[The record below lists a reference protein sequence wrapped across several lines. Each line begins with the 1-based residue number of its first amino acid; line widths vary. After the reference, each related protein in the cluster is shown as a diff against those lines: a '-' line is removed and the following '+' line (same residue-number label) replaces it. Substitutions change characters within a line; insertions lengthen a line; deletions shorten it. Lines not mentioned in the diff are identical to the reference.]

1 MLTLSRRFDII
12 TEVSDRGSLKTNYE
26 MQEWRNWQTRRL
38 QVPVVAISCGF
49 KSRFLHFFYAQMR
62 SHFGQERDQAGLARE
77 VVVPQKLDGSIGA
90 FFV

>member
-1 MLTLSRRFDII
+1 
-12 TEVSDRGSLKTNYE
+12 
-26 MQEWRNWQTRRL
+26 
-38 QVPVVAISCGF
+38 
-49 KSRFLHFFYAQMR
+49 MR